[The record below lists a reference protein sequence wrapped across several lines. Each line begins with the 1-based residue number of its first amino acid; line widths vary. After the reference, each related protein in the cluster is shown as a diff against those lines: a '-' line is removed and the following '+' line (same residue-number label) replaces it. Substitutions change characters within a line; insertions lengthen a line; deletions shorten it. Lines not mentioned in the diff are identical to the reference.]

1 LVALQA
7 FDAALLNETVSIKAR
22 YLVTRASTFQADTSF
37 QADMSFQANTSKR
50 DVPTR
55 QIRRII
61 SRRLSLGA
69 AMQML
74 NNTKGRETFR
84 KLSCG
89 KCYSKVRQYA
99 YYFNRTKTQAVV

>member
-22 YLVTRASTFQADTSF
+22 YLVTRALTF
-37 QADMSFQANTSKR
+37 QADMSFQADASLPDTSKR

-55 QIRRII
+55 QIRRMI

-84 KLSCG
+84 RLSCG
-89 KCYSKVRQYA
+89 KCYSKIRQYA